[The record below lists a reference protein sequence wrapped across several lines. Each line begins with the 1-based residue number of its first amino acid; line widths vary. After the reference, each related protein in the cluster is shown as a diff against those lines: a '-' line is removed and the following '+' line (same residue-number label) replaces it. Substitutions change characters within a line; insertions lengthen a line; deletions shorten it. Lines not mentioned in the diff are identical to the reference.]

1 MRKVD
6 PEKHELKRQEIL
18 AAAEICFARKGFRGA
33 SIAEI
38 RAAAGIS
45 AGHLYHYFASKEEIV
60 RELVERRLNAALAAM
75 EQLLSQPDPF
85 AAFLAQ
91 FSQPLPA
98 CDADGLV
105 LELLAEAGRNPAV
118 ATMIREQGAR
128 SRDMLSALIRRGQ
141 VDGKV
146 DPTLDPELAASV
158 LIVIVVD
165 GMMALTI
172 RQPDLPCGD
181 LATMMG
187 QLVSRFLSP
196 QLPAALN
203 PISSPV

>member
-38 RAAAGIS
+38 RAAANMS

-60 RELVERRLNAALAAM
+60 RELVERRLDAALAAM

-85 AAFLAQ
+85 SAFLAQ
-91 FSQPLPA
+91 VSQPQPA
-98 CDADGLV
+98 CDADGLI

-128 SRDMLSALIRRGQ
+128 SRNLLSALIRRGQ
-141 VDGKV
+141 ADGKV
-146 DPTLDPELAASV
+146 DPTLDPELAASILLV
-158 LIVIVVD
+158 VVVD

-172 RQPDLPCGD
+172 RQPDLIRD
-181 LATMMG
+181 ELAAMMG
-187 QLVSRFLSP
+187 QMVRRFLSP
-196 QLPAALN
+196 Q
-203 PISSPV
+203 